1 MESPAM
7 DTAMCST
14 PPALQESKEK
24 EAKAKDEEREKEKIE
39 DKAKAHETLQ
49 LLHPRFCQVFLRFM
63 CDIKSKP
70 WGSTRTMMV
79 VQAKWG

>member
-1 MESPAM
+1 M

-49 LLHPRFCQVFLRFM
+49 LLPVAPQVLSGFLRFIG
-63 CDIKSKP
+63 DIKIY
-70 WGSTRTMMV
+70 
-79 VQAKWG
+79 

>member
-1 MESPAM
+1 M

-49 LLHPRFCQVFLRFM
+49 LLHPRFCLVFFYGL
-63 CDIKSKP
+63 CVIVSQNHEDLHE
-70 WGSTRTMMV
+70 
-79 VQAKWG
+79 Q